1 MDPAKEDKFLKIR
14 EKFNEKVQKLPGVQV
29 WTRPC
34 MRSQRSFSSKIFFTS
49 PQETAQFRAVL
60 NSSFVPPAESVY
72 VAMTQVWASPSL
84 RVLNA
89 LSKKKL

>member
-29 WTRPC
+29 PTRPIL
-34 MRSQRSFSSKIFFTS
+34 SQRSFSSKFFFTS

-84 RVLNA
+84 SVLNA
-89 LSKKKL
+89 LSTKKN